1 MKQFVKINDKAKL
14 NKDNNVLVSHISKVF
29 NLPVEKVLEEIERDK
44 NKETWINDHYKVV
57 VRKQFTTDNLGKF
70 TMIHLSINRI
80 DNKPIHSWRDFQ
92 SIKNLLV
99 GEENFGVEVYPNESD
114 LVDTANQYHLWVFED
129 PSIRLPFGFKSGR
142 CVSSHVPDGFGISQ
156 NPLNQN

>member
-1 MKQFVKINDKAKL
+1 MKPFVKINNKTKS

-29 NLPVEKVLEEIERDK
+29 NLPVEKVLEEMERDK
-44 NKETWINDHYKVV
+44 NKETWINDQYKVV

-70 TMIHLSINRI
+70 TIIHLSINRV

-92 SIKNLLV
+92 CIKNLLV
-99 GEENFGVEVYPNESD
+99 GEENYGVEVFPNESD

-129 PSIRLPFGFKSGR
+129 PTIRLPFGFKNGR
-142 CVSSHVPDGFGISQ
+142 CVSDNVPVGLGMSQ
-156 NPLNQN
+156 NPFKSN